1 VLDVGVLYGDPPGG
15 PVRTVLLIDAGGAGV
30 GVVADRV
37 LGVGEPRDEGLV
49 RPPWD
54 AVFAA

>member
-1 VLDVGVLYGDPPGG
+1 
-15 PVRTVLLIDAGGAGV
+15 VLLVDAGGAGV

-37 LGVGEPRDEGLV
+37 LGVGDPRDGGVV

-54 AVFAA
+54 AVFAG